1 MKTAWTYI
9 VLMAV
14 IFSTTAVIAKE
25 AVKEKKVDSVKDSA
39 KPFLEMTDLFQNGKA
54 GYSMYHIPGIA
65 VTAKGT
71 VLAWGEARK
80 GNSDWAKMDILLRRS
95 TDNGLTFG
103 EPIMIGHIDGPHT
116 RNSINTKGLRVTTD
130 NPTYNNPVL
139 IPDRDGTV
147 HGLFCI
153 EYCRAYYLR
162 SDDDGVTWSKPV
174 EITSAFEKF
183 RSEYDWQVIATG
195 PNHGIQLKNG
205 RLVVPVW
212 LSTSQKSPHHP
223 SVAAVIFSDDGGKTW
238 QAGDIAVPCTAE
250 WQDPSETV
258 AVELS
263 DGRVMLN
270 VRNTG
275 GKKRLVTISPN
286 GATNWSKPRFDDMLP
301 GTVCMAGLVRYPAK
315 SDNGPVRLLF
325 SLPSYPAGEYMMIA
339 RRDLKIFMRSD
350 DGQTWPVSRMLW
362 GGGKGAAYSDLAVAA
377 DGTIFCFFGRG
388 LNDKHTW
395 GGDRLTLARFNMAW
409 LLEGEPQGEYR
420 LPKVAEDQI
429 FGASE
434 DGKSKPQGENK

>member
-71 VLAWGEARK
+71 VLAWCEARK
-80 GNSDWAKMDILLRRS
+80 SNSDWAKMDILLRRS

-250 WQDPSETV
+250 WKDPNETV

-270 VRNTG
+270 VRNIG

-286 GATNWSKPRFDDMLP
+286 GATNWSKPHFDDTLP
-301 GTVCMAGLVRYPAK
+301 GTICMAGLVRYPAK
-315 SDNGPVRLLF
+315 PAGGPVRLLF
-325 SLPSYPAGEYMMIA
+325 SLPSYGG
-339 RRDLKIFMRSD
+339 RRNLKIFMSSD

-362 GGGKGAAYSDLAVAA
+362 GGDKGAAYSDLAVAP

-388 LNDKHTW
+388 LEDKHTW
-395 GGDRLTLARFNMAW
+395 AGERMTVARFNMAW
-409 LLEGEPQGEYR
+409 LLEGEPPGEYQS
-420 LPKVAEDQI
+420 PTVAGDQV
-429 FGASE
+429 FGARE
-434 DGKSKPQGENK
+434 DGSSKPQGEKK